1 MLSSWGVAFEGFDV
15 EAQPER
21 KADLERVGVKRVPA
35 TIVGDR
41 VVHGWNPQALA
52 ELVGVRYRAPKKL
65 SPVELAE
72 RMDVVLAATQRAIR
86 QVPREHLGM
95 KYPGRD
101 RTVRQLGFHAFRV
114 AASFMDTREQG
125 GLLSDWFEENAPP
138 EMADGEAVARY
149 GETVRKR
156 LDAYYT
162 RPGWCDG
169 EVSTYYG
176 PQSAP
181 DFMERTTWHAAQHL
195 RQIYW
200 FLDQMGVEAE
210 APLTDADLEGL
221 PFPTEVWS

>member
-1 MLSSWGVAFEGFDV
+1 MAFEGFDV
-15 EAQPER
+15 EAEPER
-21 KADLERVGVKRVPA
+21 KPDLERFGVTRVPA

-41 VVHGWNPQALA
+41 VVHGWNPKALA
-52 ELVGVRYRAPKKL
+52 ELVGARYQERKAL
-65 SPVELAE
+65 SPAELAE
-72 RMDVVLAATQRAIR
+72 RLDAVLAATERAIR

-95 KYPGRD
+95 KKPGRD
-101 RTVRQLGFHAFRV
+101 RTVRQLGFHVFRV
-114 AASFMDTREQG
+114 AASFVDTRDQG
-125 GLLSDWFEENAPP
+125 HLIADWFEENAPP

-156 LDAYYT
+156 LRAYYA

-200 FLDQMGVEAE
+200 FLDQMGVEGD

-221 PFPTEVWS
+221 PFPQEVWS

>member
-1 MLSSWGVAFEGFDV
+1 MDFEGFDV
-15 EAQPER
+15 EAEPAR
-21 KADLERVGVKRVPA
+21 RADLERFGVMRVPA

-52 ELVGVRYRAPKKL
+52 ALVGVPYHAARKL
-65 SPVELAE
+65 TPDQLAE
-72 RMDVVLAATQRAIR
+72 RMDTVLAATQRAIR

-101 RTVRQLGFHAFRV
+101 RTVRQLGFHVFRV
-114 AASFMDTREQG
+114 AASFADTREQG
-125 GLLSDWFEENAPP
+125 HLDGAWFEENAPAT
-138 EMADGEAVARY
+138 MADGAAVARH
-149 GETVRKR
+149 GEAVRER
-156 LDAYYT
+156 LRAYFS

-181 DFMERTTWHAAQHL
+181 EFMERTTWHCAQHL

-200 FLDQMGVEAE
+200 FLDQIGVEKD

-221 PFPTEVWS
+221 PFPKDVWS